1 MSVNGVFGFDFLDSV
16 EVSCCSD
23 NFLSDQ
29 VNFGFGLRLP
39 FATLKPIAFIS
50 LLNEKT
56 RLPVSLLVTS
66 FVAARFGC
74 PPIEKSFG
82 KALIDRVACKD
93 EIDREILQLLFEAGS
108 LGLLPK
114 DLAVK
119 LERFK
124 ITRHQVSRRIQ
135 KMNKR
140 LAKEF
145 GEQIA
150 EQRGWSWAL
159 TSFARDSWSKTEE
172 E

>member
-1 MSVNGVFGFDFLDSV
+1 VSMTGVFGFDFLDSV

-23 NFLSDQ
+23 NFLCDQ

-82 KALIDRVACKD
+82 KALIERVACKD

-150 EQRGWSWAL
+150 EQRGWNWAL

>member
-1 MSVNGVFGFDFLDSV
+1 MTGVFGFDFLDSV

-23 NFLSDQ
+23 NFLCDQ

-82 KALIDRVACKD
+82 KALIERVACKD

>member
-1 MSVNGVFGFDFLDSV
+1 VNGVFWFDFLDSV

-23 NFLSDQ
+23 NFLCDQ

-39 FATLKPIAFIS
+39 FATLKPIAFVS

-56 RLPVSLLVTS
+56 CLPVSLLVTS

-82 KALIDRVACKD
+82 KALIERVACKD

>member
-1 MSVNGVFGFDFLDSV
+1 V

-23 NFLSDQ
+23 NFLCNQ
-29 VNFGFGLRLP
+29 VNFAFGLRLP
-39 FATLKPIAFIS
+39 FATLKPIAFVS

-82 KALIDRVACKD
+82 KALIERVACKD

-124 ITRHQVSRRIQ
+124 ITGHQVSRRIQ

>member
-1 MSVNGVFGFDFLDSV
+1 VNGVFGFDFLDSV

-23 NFLSDQ
+23 NFLCDQ
-29 VNFGFGLRLP
+29 VNFGFVLRLP
-39 FATLKPIAFIS
+39 FATLKPIAFVS
-50 LLNEKT
+50 LMNEKT

-82 KALIDRVACKD
+82 KALIERVACKD

>member
-1 MSVNGVFGFDFLDSV
+1 VNGVFGFDFLDSV
-16 EVSCCSD
+16 EVSCGSD
-23 NFLSDQ
+23 NFLGDQ
-29 VNFGFGLRLP
+29 VNFGFGFRFR
-39 FATLKPIAFIS
+39 FATLKPIAFVS

-150 EQRGWSWAL
+150 EQRGWNWAL